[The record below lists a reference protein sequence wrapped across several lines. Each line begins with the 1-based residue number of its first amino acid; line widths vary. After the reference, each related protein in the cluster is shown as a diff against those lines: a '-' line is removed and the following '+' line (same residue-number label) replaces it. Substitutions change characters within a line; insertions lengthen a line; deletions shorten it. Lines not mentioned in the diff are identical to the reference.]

1 MEKNILHATVIRM
14 NDGKEKTMEEQMQAI
29 KGMSIDAFVRE
40 LKRNEGGKYD
50 KIFVKES
57 A

>member
-1 MEKNILHATVIRM
+1 
-14 NDGKEKTMEEQMQAI
+14 MEEQMQAI

>member
-1 MEKNILHATVIRM
+1 MKDDTMRTTVIRLSE
-14 NDGKEKTMEEQMQAI
+14 GKKKTLEEQMQAI